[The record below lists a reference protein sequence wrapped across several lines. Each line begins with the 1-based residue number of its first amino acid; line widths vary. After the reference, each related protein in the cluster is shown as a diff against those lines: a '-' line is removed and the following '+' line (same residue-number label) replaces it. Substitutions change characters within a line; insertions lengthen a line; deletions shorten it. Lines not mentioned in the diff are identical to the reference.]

1 MTKTEYKTTTA
12 TLSLLVL
19 TLLSGITLLS
29 SNSSAAD
36 IVDEINITV
45 PSSCSLS
52 GTNLIHTANME
63 NGQYKDNIGSAN
75 ISAFCNDPNGFSIY
89 AIGYTEDTYGNNK
102 MHDPNLD
109 TTHDINTGK
118 YVSGTTTNSTW
129 SMRLTPVTGP
139 YAPTIRNDSTYNYT
153 NYEVVPSEYTKVAYS
168 SAATETGNGATGSN
182 FTTSYAVFVSQSQNA
197 GSYTGKV
204 KFTLVHPENETPAQ
218 PQPCEA
224 GKICYHANTTSV
236 EGQRGKQAT
245 RDIEGSNTGGNIT
258 NNSTATLW
266 ASNFKRTG
274 YGFAGWNAS
283 FDYSGTSYGPNQTIT
298 APADVE
304 TNGLSLYAV
313 WIKSAGSLQNWN
325 GCSSLAQG
333 ATTAL
338 TDERDGNTYAIAK
351 LADNKCWMIENLRLD
366 NTPELTSTNSHNP
379 SLPITNIYDA
389 TNPTTSNHL
398 SATTDP
404 TATAWCTSNSS
415 ACDDQSMLATNN
427 TTLFTGNTSTN
438 YDAESN
444 VYSYGN
450 YYNWYSATVG
460 YGKYGSSYGQGY
472 EAPGDICPAGWH
484 LPKGGDKSQE
494 STNEFWQLIVTGLN
508 GGTNPANYDNSTYP
522 YYIGTEATLVSS
534 ALRSYPNNFVYS
546 GDLIASSVYSR
557 NSYGY
562 YWSSSANSSN
572 YAYTLYLDN
581 GNFINP
587 GTYNVI
593 KYGGKMVRCVA
604 GV

>member
-1 MTKTEYKTTTA
+1 MNKKIFGSGVVAVVA
-12 TLSLLVL
+12 TITFCNLS
-19 TLLSGITLLS
+19 T
-29 SNSSAAD
+29 SATD

-129 SMRLTPVTGP
+129 SMKLTPVTGP

-197 GSYTGKV
+197 GSYIGKV

-236 EGQRGKQAT
+236 QGQMGKQSA
-245 RDIEGSNTGGNIT
+245 SNNT
-258 NNSTATLW
+258 NTTLY
-266 ASNFKRTG
+266 APNFKRTG
-274 YGFAGWNAS
+274 YGFAGWNTAY
-283 FDYSGTSYGPNQTIT
+283 DYSGTNYGPNQTIT

-313 WIKSAGSLQNWN
+313 WIKSQGTIQNWD
-325 GCSSLAQG
+325 GCDSLAQG

-338 TDERDGNTYAIAK
+338 TDERDGNTYAVAK
-351 LADNKCWMIENLRLD
+351 LADGKCWTIENLRLAD
-366 NTPELTSTNSHNP
+366 KDSSNNDIELSSTNTHNP
-379 SLPITNIYDA
+379 SLPITNIYNADSSQA
-389 TNPTTSNHL
+389 TTSNHL

-404 TATAWCTSNSS
+404 TTTAWCTSNSA

-427 TTLFTGNTSTN
+427 TTLFTNNTASSYSTS
-438 YDAESN
+438 SN

-450 YYNWYSATVG
+450 YYNWYSATAG
-460 YGKYGSSYGQGY
+460 HGKYGDNYGQDY

-484 LPKGGDKSQE
+484 LPKGANKTNE
-494 STNEFWQLIVTGLN
+494 ANNEFWTLIVTGLN
-508 GGTNPANYDNSTYP
+508 NGVNPANYDSSSYP
-522 YYIGTEATLVSS
+522 YYTGTEATPVSN

-546 GDLIASSVYSR
+546 GYVNGSSVYNRGSI
-557 NSYGY
+557 GY
-562 YWSSSANSSN
+562 YWSSSANYSGSAYSLVFYSS
-572 YAYTLYLDN
+572 
-581 GNFINP
+581 GVRP
-587 GTYNVI
+587 GTSYDT
-593 KYGGKMVRCVA
+593 KYSGRMVRCVA

>member
-1 MTKTEYKTTTA
+1 MHKPNTKSYLMLGGLICA
-12 TLSLLVL
+12 SLISGLILSR
-19 TLLSGITLLS
+19 S
-29 SNSSAAD
+29 SVSAAD

-129 SMRLTPVTGP
+129 SMKLTPVTGP

-224 GKICYHANTTSV
+224 GKICYYANTTSV
-236 EGQRGKQAT
+236 QGQMGKRSA
-245 RDIEGSNTGGNIT
+245 SNNANT
-258 NNSTATLW
+258 TLY
-266 ASNFKRTG
+266 APNFKRDG
-274 YGFAGWNAS
+274 YGFAGWNTS
-283 FDYSGTSYGPNQTIT
+283 FDYTGTNYGPNQTIT
-298 APADVE
+298 APADVQ
-304 TNGLSLYAV
+304 TNGLSLYAR
-313 WIKSAGSLQNWN
+313 WIPSQGTLQDWN
-325 GCSSLAQG
+325 GCSSMNNG
-333 ATTAL
+333 DVTAL
-338 TDERDGNTYAIAK
+338 TDNRDNDTYAVAK
-351 LADNKCWMIENLRLD
+351 LADGKCWTIENLRLD
-366 NTPELTSTNSHNP
+366 DSAELSSTNTHNP
-379 SLPITNIYDA
+379 SLPITNVYDA

-398 SATTDP
+398 STTTDP
-404 TATAWCTSNSS
+404 TTTAWCTSNSS

-427 TTLFTGNTSTN
+427 TTFFTDNSSQSYST
-438 YDAESN
+438 ESN

-450 YYNWYSATVG
+450 YYNWYSATAG
-460 YGKYGSSYGQGY
+460 HGKYGSSYGSGY
-472 EAPGDICPAGWH
+472 VAPGDICPAGWH
-484 LPKGGDKSQE
+484 LPTGNTSG
-494 STNEFWQLIVTGLN
+494 EFSALDVAM
-508 GGTNPANYDNSTYP
+508 GGTGAYQST
-522 YYIGTEATLVSS
+522 TEASNRWRT
-534 ALRSYPNNFVYS
+534 YPNNFVYS
-546 GDLIASSVYSR
+546 GSAGGSSVGSR
-557 NSYGY
+557 SSYGY
-562 YWSSSANSSN
+562 YWSSSAYYSYYS
-572 YAYTLYLDN
+572 YFLRFAGGSVD
-581 GNFINP
+581 P
-587 GTYNVI
+587 GTGDGS
-593 KYGGKMVRCVA
+593 KYSGRMARCVA

>member
-1 MTKTEYKTTTA
+1 MNKKIFG
-12 TLSLLVL
+12 
-19 TLLSGITLLS
+19 SGIVAVVATITFCNLS
-29 SNSSAAD
+29 TSATD

-129 SMRLTPVTGP
+129 SMKLTPVTGP

-224 GKICYHANTTSV
+224 SKICYHANTTSI
-236 EGQRGKQAT
+236 EGQMGKQAT
-245 RDIEGSNTGGNIT
+245 RDTEGSNTGGNIT

-274 YGFAGWNAS
+274 YGFAGWNTS
-283 FDYSGTSYGPNQTIT
+283 FDYSGTNYGPIQTIT

-304 TNGLSLYAV
+304 TNGLSLYAR
-313 WIKSAGSLQNWN
+313 WIPSQGTLQNWN
-325 GCSSLAQG
+325 GCSSMNIG
-333 ATTAL
+333 DVTAL
-338 TDERDGNTYAIAK
+338 TDNRDNDTYAVAK
-351 LADNKCWMIENLRLD
+351 LADGKCWTIENLRLD
-366 NTPELTSTNSHNP
+366 NTPELTATNTHNP
-379 SLPITNIYDA
+379 SLPLTNSWWYSS
-389 TNPTTSNHL
+389 TNDSDTKPTSNYLSVTTSPTT
-398 SATTDP
+398 
-404 TATAWCTSNSS
+404 TAWCRTNSS
-415 ACDDQSMLATNN
+415 NCDDQSMLATNN
-427 TTLFTGNTSTN
+427 TTLFTDNTSSS
-438 YDAESN
+438 YSASSN

-450 YYNWYSATVG
+450 YYNWYSATAG
-460 YGKYGSSYGQGY
+460 HGKYGDSYGSGY
-472 EAPGDICPAGWH
+472 TAPGDICPAGWH
-484 LPKGGDKSQE
+484 LPTGNTSG
-494 STNEFWQLIVTGLN
+494 EFNSLNTALSGTDTGTTASN
-508 GGTNPANYDNSTYP
+508 N
-522 YYIGTEATLVSS
+522 
-534 ALRSYPNNFVYS
+534 LRSYPNNFIYS
-546 GDLIASSVYSR
+546 GHAGLSLNRR
-557 NSYGY
+557 NSFGY
-562 YWSSSANSSN
+562 YHSSSASSKVSVYYLSFDGNSVLPGSSMSGK
-572 YAYTLYLDN
+572 YSGFVVRCIA
-581 GNFINP
+581 GNP
-587 GTYNVI
+587 GN
-593 KYGGKMVRCVA
+593 
-604 GV
+604 

>member
-1 MTKTEYKTTTA
+1 MHKPNTKSYLILGGLICA
-12 TLSLLVL
+12 SLISGLILSR
-19 TLLSGITLLS
+19 S
-29 SNSSAAD
+29 SVHAAD

-129 SMRLTPVTGP
+129 SMKLTPVTGP

-236 EGQRGKQAT
+236 QGQMGDQNAT
-245 RDIEGSNTGGNIT
+245 
-258 NNSTATLW
+258 NSTETTLW
-266 ASNFKRTG
+266 APNFKRDG
-274 YGFAGWNAS
+274 YGFAGWNTS
-283 FDYSGTSYGPNQTIT
+283 FDYSGTNYGPNQTIT
-298 APADVE
+298 APTDVE
-304 TNGLSLYAV
+304 TNGLSLYAR
-313 WIKSAGSLQNWN
+313 WIPSQGTLQNWN
-325 GCSSLAQG
+325 GCSSMNIG
-333 ATTAL
+333 DVTAL
-338 TDERDGNTYAIAK
+338 TDNRDDDTYAVAK
-351 LADNKCWMIENLRLD
+351 LADGKCWTIENLRLD
-366 NTPELTSTNSHNP
+366 NTPELTATNTHNP
-379 SLPITNIYDA
+379 SLPITNVYDTA
-389 TNPTTSNHL
+389 NPTTSNHL
-398 SATTDP
+398 SVTTNP
-404 TATAWCTSNSS
+404 TTTAWCTSNSA

-427 TTLFTGNTSTN
+427 TTLFVSNTASSYN
-438 YDAESN
+438 VEGD

-450 YYNWYSATVG
+450 YYNWYSATAG
-460 YGKYGSSYGQGY
+460 HGKYERRSGY
-472 EAPGDICPAGWH
+472 SAPGDICPTGWR
-484 LPKGGDKSQE
+484 LPLYVYDS
-494 STNEFWQLIVTGLN
+494 SDEFRSLIIAVN
-508 GGTNPANYDNSTYP
+508 GANN
-522 YYIGTEATLVSS
+522 
-534 ALRSYPNNFVYS
+534 LRGYPNNFVNSGNLGGSSIGYRNSMGGSWTASAHGQGDGSFMDYRGGVSGSYS
-546 GDLIASSVYSR
+546 YFGWTVRCISSV
-557 NSYGY
+557 
-562 YWSSSANSSN
+562 
-572 YAYTLYLDN
+572 
-581 GNFINP
+581 
-587 GTYNVI
+587 
-593 KYGGKMVRCVA
+593 
-604 GV
+604 

>member
-1 MTKTEYKTTTA
+1 MSKTTNKMIT
-12 TLSLLVL
+12 TISLSLVGSLSLVSM
-19 TLLSGITLLS
+19 TVLSGILLS
-29 SNSSAAD
+29 SPVVSAED

-129 SMRLTPVTGP
+129 SMKLTPVTGP

-168 SAATETGNGATGSN
+168 SAATETGDGATGSN
-182 FTTSYAVFVSQSQNA
+182 FTTSYAIFVSQSQNA

-224 GKICYHANTTSV
+224 GKICYHANTTNV
-236 EGQRGKQAT
+236 QGQMGKQSAL
-245 RDIEGSNTGGNIT
+245 
-258 NNSTATLW
+258 NNKSATLY
-266 ASNFKRTG
+266 APNFKRNG
-274 YGFAGWNAS
+274 YGFAGWNTS
-283 FDYSGTSYGPNQTIT
+283 FDYSGTNYGPNQTIT
-298 APADVE
+298 APADVQ
-304 TNGLSLYAV
+304 TNGLSLYARWV
-313 WIKSAGSLQNWN
+313 PSQGTLQNWN
-325 GCSSLAQG
+325 GCSSMSIG
-333 ATTAL
+333 DVTAL
-338 TDERDGNTYAIAK
+338 TDNRDNDTYAVAK

-366 NTPELTSTNSHNP
+366 DSAELSSANTHNP
-379 SLPITNIYDA
+379 SLPLTNVYDSS
-389 TNPTTSNHL
+389 TTSNHL
-398 SATTDP
+398 SPTSSLTYNPTTAP
-404 TATAWCTSNSS
+404 EGWCNTDSH
-415 ACDDQSMLATNN
+415 ACDDQSRLRTDNTKLFINN
-427 TTLFTGNTSTN
+427 TSSS
-438 YDAESN
+438 YDATSN

-460 YGKYGSSYGQGY
+460 HGKYGLSYGY
-472 EAPGDICPAGWH
+472 DYIIPGDICPLGWH
-484 LPKGGDKSQE
+484 LPTGGSASAEFGVLDVSIGGTGKSQ
-494 STNEFWQLIVTGLN
+494 T
-508 GGTNPANYDNSTYP
+508 
-522 YYIGTEATLVSS
+522 SS
-534 ALRSYPNNFVYS
+534 AASNRWRSYPNNYVYS
-546 GDLIASSVYSR
+546 GHVDGSSNRLR
-557 NSYGY
+557 NTDGY
-562 YWSSSANSSN
+562 YWSSMIS
-572 YAYTLYLDN
+572 YN
-581 GNFINP
+581 GNVRSLYFYSTQVDPNSYSN
-587 GTYNVI
+587 GNYH
-593 KYGGKMVRCVA
+593 GWSVRCIA